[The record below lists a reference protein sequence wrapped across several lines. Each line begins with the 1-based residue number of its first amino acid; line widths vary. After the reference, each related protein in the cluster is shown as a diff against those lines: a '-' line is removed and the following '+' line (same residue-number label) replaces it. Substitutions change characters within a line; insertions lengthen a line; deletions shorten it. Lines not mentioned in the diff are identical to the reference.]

1 MVTALAVDKA
11 GARVLTGGEDYKLR
25 MFDFGGMK
33 RDMRAFRTLEPE
45 ESYPV
50 NAVSFSPTGAA
61 PAARPPHT
69 SRSAPVVQQINIFP
83 WVGFST
89 NPKFVC
95 VLEEGCSLFTC

>member
-1 MVTALAVDKA
+1 MSGLNFSHTRPSADAGHEKMVTALAVDKA

-50 NAVSFSPTGAA
+50 NALSFSPTGM
-61 PAARPPHT
+61 PLPH
-69 SRSAPVVQQINIFP
+69 
-83 WVGFST
+83 
-89 NPKFVC
+89 
-95 VLEEGCSLFTC
+95 FTTKNVEKA